1 MYAQRKNDVETVF
14 GRLKGIF
21 GMRRTH
27 VRGKQA
33 VHNDIGI
40 MLMSTNLTKLVLEA
54 GRKTKAFYKNES
66 KNKNRNETIRILIIS
81 LRFFY
86 LRLVISLLITL
97 KIKKQRFWGNSILA
111 STSFTY
117 R

>member
-1 MYAQRKNDVETVF
+1 MYAQRKIDVETVF
-14 GRLKGIF
+14 GRMKGVF

-40 MLMSTNLTKLVLEA
+40 MLMSMNLSKLALEVR
-54 GRKTKAFYKNES
+54 RKVDSFHKKS
-66 KNKNRNETIRILIIS
+66 VKNKNRNETIRILTVS

-86 LRLVISLLITL
+86 LRLVFSQPL
-97 KIKKQRFWGNSILA
+97 F
-111 STSFTY
+111 
-117 R
+117 